1 MKSEEANMVWNK
13 KRDEQ
18 QLDFSFHD
26 DVGAKSADTER
37 AAALL

>member
-26 DVGAKSADTER
+26 DVGAHSAETD
-37 AAALL
+37 AAAPL